1 MSGRD
6 TTTPVSDDRDA
17 VAGGESDR
25 QHRTRI
31 VVIVEILLG
40 AVLYSSWLLE
50 LVLPT
55 GLDPSRAYV
64 SELAALDQP
73 YGLIF
78 RTGDLL
84 TGVLLTVTAAVAL
97 TLRPRRILTT
107 IGWVGLAVF
116 AISTALDSRMPLE
129 CSAHASAACAAREQA
144 GLLDEARLAH
154 ALTSVGAAT
163 AAGVSVFAFI
173 IAAYRYGWP
182 HWLRWVGIAIVI
194 TYVVGNV
201 WTVFAIDMDGRG
213 DEVWLLGYAQRLQL
227 VAVTSWIVYL
237 ALCTAFG
244 HSRVPGH
251 DRVPR
256 ETAPPPAT
264 TESGS

>member
-1 MSGRD
+1 MNDRTAQVSA
-6 TTTPVSDDRDA
+6 TPTAPVPDRTD
-17 VAGGESDR
+17 GQR
-25 QHRTRI
+25 RTRTA
-31 VVIVEILLG
+31 VIATILLG
-40 AVLYSSWLLE
+40 AVIYSSWLLE
-50 LVLPT
+50 LVLAT

-78 RTGDLL
+78 RTGDLI
-84 TGVLLTVTAAVAL
+84 TGVLLTGAAVLAL
-97 TLRPRRILTT
+97 TLRPRRLLTT
-107 IGWVGLAVF
+107 IGWIGLAVF
-116 AISTALDSRMPLE
+116 AISTILDSRMPLE

-173 IAAYRYGWP
+173 IAAYRYRWP
-182 HWLRWVGIAIVI
+182 HWLRWVGVAVVV
-194 TYVVGNV
+194 TYLIGNA

-227 VAVTSWIVYL
+227 VAVTGWIVYL
-237 ALCTAFG
+237 ALCAAFG
-244 HSRVPGH
+244 RSGPDARAESTRG
-251 DRVPR
+251 
-256 ETAPPPAT
+256 TAPSP
-264 TESGS
+264 G

>member
-1 MSGRD
+1 M
-6 TTTPVSDDRDA
+6 
-17 VAGGESDR
+17 
-25 QHRTRI
+25 
-31 VVIVEILLG
+31 VVIVSVLLG
-40 AVLYSSWLLE
+40 AILYSSWLLE

-78 RTGDLL
+78 RTGDLV
-84 TGVLLTVTAAVAL
+84 TGILLTIAAVAAL
-97 TLRPRRILTT
+97 TLRPRRLLTT

-116 AISTALDSRMPLE
+116 AVSTALDSRMPLE

-144 GLLDEARLAH
+144 GLLDQARLAH

-173 IAAYRYGWP
+173 IAAYRYRWP
-182 HWLRWVGIAIVI
+182 HWLRWVGIAIVL

-227 VAVTSWIVYL
+227 VAVTGWIVYL
-237 ALCTAFG
+237 ALVAAWQRRTA
-244 HSRVPGH
+244 R
-251 DRVPR
+251 
-256 ETAPPPAT
+256 
-264 TESGS
+264 GST

>member
-1 MSGRD
+1 M
-6 TTTPVSDDRDA
+6 TTDRDPQ
-17 VAGGESDR
+17 R
-25 QHRTRI
+25 RTRTI
-31 VVIVEILLG
+31 VVASILLG

-55 GLDPSRAYV
+55 GLDSSRAYV

-84 TGVLLTVTAAVAL
+84 TGILLTVAAVLAL
-97 TLRPRRILTT
+97 TLQPRRILTT
-107 IGWVGLAVF
+107 IGWLGLAVF

-129 CSAHASAACAAREQA
+129 CSAHASPACAAREQA
-144 GLLDEARLAH
+144 GLLDQARLAH

-163 AAGVSVFAFI
+163 AAAVSVFAFI
-173 IAAYRYGWP
+173 LAAYRYRWP
-182 HWLRWVGIAIVI
+182 RWLLWVGVGVVV
-194 TYVVGNV
+194 TYMIGNV

-227 VAVTSWIVYL
+227 VAMTGWIVYL
-237 ALCTAFG
+237 ALVAI
-244 HSRVPGH
+244 RQQ
-251 DRVPR
+251 
-256 ETAPPPAT
+256 PPAP
-264 TESGS
+264 GST

>member
-1 MSGRD
+1 MTGRD
-6 TTTPVSDDRDA
+6 
-17 VAGGESDR
+17 R
-25 QHRTRI
+25 QARTRTA
-31 VVIVEILLG
+31 VIGAIALG

-50 LVLPT
+50 WVLPT

-84 TGVLLTVTAAVAL
+84 TGIVLTVAAGLAL
-97 TLRPRRILTT
+97 TLHPRRVLTS
-107 IGWVGLAVF
+107 IGWMSLAVF
-116 AISTALDSRMPLE
+116 AISTALDSRMPLV

-144 GLLDEARLAH
+144 GLLNDARLEH

-173 IAAYRYGWP
+173 VAAYRYRWP
-182 HWLRWVGIAIVI
+182 HWLRWVGIAIVV
-194 TYVVGNV
+194 TYLIGNA
-201 WTVFAIDMDGRG
+201 WTLFAIDMDGRG

-227 VAVTSWIVYL
+227 VAVTGWIVYL
-237 ALCTAFG
+237 GLCAAYG
-244 HSRVPGH
+244 RS
-251 DRVPR
+251 
-256 ETAPPPAT
+256 AAT
-264 TESGS
+264 RPE